1 MCGIVGYLGNPEKTI
16 GVLLNG
22 LKSLEYRGY
31 DSSGICIVSDE
42 ERNIFKSE
50 GKLENLRLKIEG
62 KNLTAPTGIGH
73 TRWATHG
80 KPTENNAHP
89 HSSGPV
95 SIVHNG
101 IIENYKELKDA
112 LQRRDISFIQI
123 QILKYLHILSMNIIM
138 TEFFLKKQ
146 QLKGLPML
154 RGHMQLQYYRKMNLT
169 RLWHLENSH
178 HLLLQKMKK
187 RNL

>member
-89 HSSGPV
+89 HSSGPI

-112 LQRRDISFIQI
+112 LSKKGHKFYSDTDTEVLAHLVEEYYHDGVLLEEATVKGFADVEGS
-123 QILKYLHILSMNIIM
+123 YAVAILS
-138 TEFFLKKQ
+138 
-146 QLKGLPML
+146 
-154 RGHMQLQYYRKMNLT
+154 
-169 RLWHLENSH
+169 EN
-178 HLLLQKMKK
+178 
-187 RNL
+187 